1 STKARLPKEMEVVIV
16 GNGPSALTMGYLLLG
31 HQPYY
36 AGGLAGC
43 QPHPDPRLHALLSEQ
58 PANRELN
65 LEEIALTNFMGSP
78 RIVDPIARLLDA
90 LTHPLSDVGVG
101 TPAKANQLRHTRKGP
116 HWGIWAHLATSEM
129 RALSHYSQLE
139 LPGLPFLMWRKTKN
153 SAESGWRPGRKEVSQ
168 YYHNYAEV
176 MGIARHCYEG
186 VEVLGVRRT
195 RGPFRYLVCGKAG
208 GSQFF
213 IRANHVVLAT
223 GSYTTPI
230 PLQIEGSHLP
240 GVYYGLDDLLRY
252 TQPRRVLLVGTGLS
266 AADAL
271 ILHPLASCWKDDYPE
286 YYRVYQLM
294 RGAPCPGYE
303 AFPDAHL
310 EQLVP
315 LHPQI
320 EASLQLDGIT
330 HKRLVDAV
338 LVLIG
343 RRPNLELMSSVS
355 ATLTPDLHVYAIGAL
370 AGSTFRLKMAEKSPL
385 YGCGD
390 SRLTARGS
398 YMA

>member
-1 STKARLPKEMEVVIV
+1 MVNCARIERSTKARLPKEMEVVIV

-78 RIVDPIARLLDA
+78 RIVDLSRGFW
-90 LTHPLSDVGVG
+90 TPLP
-101 TPAKANQLRHTRKGP
+101 TPKAPLG
-116 HWGIWAHLATSEM
+116 GIWAHLATSEM

-223 GSYTTPI
+223 GSLYHPH
-230 PLQIEGSHLP
+230 PLCKLEGSHLP

-271 ILHPLASCWKDDYPE
+271 IRLQASGVEVIHSFFLQYPRPTRQRHPLASCWKDDYPE

-294 RGAPCPGYE
+294 R
-303 AFPDAHL
+303 
-310 EQLVP
+310 
-315 LHPQI
+315 
-320 EASLQLDGIT
+320 
-330 HKRLVDAV
+330 VDAV

-370 AGSTFRLKMAEKSPL
+370 AGSTFRLKMAEKKSVVRLRRQPINGTRFLHGVTAASRFYPDLIRKPKLSPHML
-385 YGCGD
+385 
-390 SRLTARGS
+390 
-398 YMA
+398 